1 MRDIIKDVASDI
13 KASKYLVVFTG
24 AGISVES
31 GIPAYR
37 GEEGLWS
44 KFDPNLYANITYFL
58 QDSSYY
64 WNFFREVRYPM
75 LKKVKPNKA
84 HLALAELETAG
95 NLKTVITQN
104 IDGLHQEAGSS
115 SVVELHGTTRVIY
128 CLNCSQEYSMDEAF
142 SMLET
147 QIPPLCSEY
156 SMDEAFSMLETQIP
170 PLCSEC
176 NGKLRPAVVF
186 FGESLNPQV
195 LRLAFEEAENCDF
208 LLAVGS
214 SLVVHPAA
222 DIPRIAKQR
231 GAALAII
238 NKQKTPLD
246 TIADY
251 VINDEAGKILPRIV
265 QSLKD
270 G

>member
-147 QIPPLCSEY
+147 QIPPLCSE
-156 SMDEAFSMLETQIP
+156 
-170 PLCSEC
+170 C

>member
-1 MRDIIKDVASDI
+1 MRDIIKAIASDI
-13 KASKYLVVFTG
+13 KTSKHVVIFTG

-37 GEEGLWS
+37 GEKGLWN
-44 KFDPNLYANITYFL
+44 KYDPNIYANITYFL
-58 QDSSYY
+58 QDPSYY

-84 HLALAELETAG
+84 HLALAELETVG

-104 IDGLHQEAGSS
+104 IDGLHQDAGSS
-115 SVVELHGTTRVIY
+115 SVIELHGTTRTIY
-128 CLNCSQEYSMDEAF
+128 CLNCSQEYSMDEVF
-142 SMLET
+142 SMLE
-147 QIPPLCSEY
+147 
-156 SMDEAFSMLETQIP
+156 AQIP

-176 NGKLRPAVVF
+176 KGKLRPAVVF
-186 FGESLNPQV
+186 FGESLNSQI

-222 DIPRIAKQR
+222 DIPRMAKQR
-231 GAALAII
+231 GAFLAII
-238 NKQKTPLD
+238 NIEKTPLD
-246 TIADY
+246 TTADY
-251 VINDEAGKILPRIV
+251 VINDEAGKILPQIV

-270 G
+270 D

>member
-147 QIPPLCSEY
+147 QIPPLCSE
-156 SMDEAFSMLETQIP
+156 
-170 PLCSEC
+170 C

-186 FGESLNPQV
+186 FGVFLFLIRYFGCILRKIRRRLRFFIILIFNLFFPLAKEGDILGFNFGCISFITLSV
-195 LRLAFEEAENCDF
+195 LPT
-208 LLAVGS
+208 S
-214 SLVVHPAA
+214 S
-222 DIPRIAKQR
+222 
-231 GAALAII
+231 
-238 NKQKTPLD
+238 
-246 TIADY
+246 
-251 VINDEAGKILPRIV
+251 
-265 QSLKD
+265 S
-270 G
+270 

>member
-1 MRDIIKDVASDI
+1 MRDSIKDVASDI
-13 KASKYLVVFTG
+13 KASKHQASKHLVVFTG

-142 SMLET
+142 L
-147 QIPPLCSEY
+147 
-156 SMDEAFSMLETQIP
+156 MLETQIP

>member
-1 MRDIIKDVASDI
+1 MRDIIKAAASDI
-13 KASKYLVVFTG
+13 KTSKHIVVFTG

-44 KFDPNLYANITYFL
+44 KYDPNLYANITYFL

-75 LKKVKPNKA
+75 LKEVKPNKA
-84 HLALAELETAG
+84 HLALAELETVG

-115 SVVELHGTTRVIY
+115 SVIELHGTTRTIY
-128 CLNCSQEYSMDEAF
+128 CLNCSQDYSMDEVF
-142 SMLET
+142 SMLEV
-147 QIPPLCSEY
+147 
-156 SMDEAFSMLETQIP
+156 QIP

-176 NGKLRPAVVF
+176 EGKLRPAVVF
-186 FGESLNPQV
+186 FGEALNPEI
-195 LRLAFEEAENCDF
+195 LRLAFEEAEICDF

-222 DIPRIAKQR
+222 DVPRIAKQR

-251 VINDEAGKILPRIV
+251 VINDEAGKILSQIV

-270 G
+270 GK

>member
-1 MRDIIKDVASDI
+1 MRDSIKAVASDI
-13 KASKYLVVFTG
+13 KTSKHIVVFTG

-44 KFDPNLYANITYFL
+44 KYDPNLYANITYFL

-75 LKKVKPNKA
+75 LKEVKPNKA
-84 HLALAELETAG
+84 HLALAELETVG

-115 SVVELHGTTRVIY
+115 SVIELHGTTRTIY
-128 CLNCSQEYSMDEAF
+128 CLNCSQEYSMDEVF
-142 SMLET
+142 SMLEV
-147 QIPPLCSEY
+147 QIPPLCS
-156 SMDEAFSMLETQIP
+156 A
-170 PLCSEC
+170 CK
-176 NGKLRPAVVF
+176 GKLRPAVVF
-186 FGESLNPQV
+186 FGESLDPQV

-238 NKQKTPLD
+238 NKQETPLD

-251 VINDEAGKILPRIV
+251 VINDEAGKILPQVV

>member
-1 MRDIIKDVASDI
+1 MRDIIKAMASAI
-13 KASKYLVVFTG
+13 KTSKHVVIFTG

-31 GIPAYR
+31 GIPHYR
-37 GEEGLWS
+37 GEGGLWN
-44 KFDPNLYANITYFL
+44 KYDPNIYANITYFL
-58 QDSSYY
+58 QDPSYY

-75 LKKVKPNKA
+75 LKKAKPNKA
-84 HLALAELETAG
+84 HLALAELETLG

-115 SVVELHGTTRVIY
+115 SVIELHGTTRIIY
-128 CLNCSQEYSMDEAF
+128 CMNCSQEYSMDEVF
-142 SMLET
+142 SMLE
-147 QIPPLCSEY
+147 S
-156 SMDEAFSMLETQIP
+156 QIP

-176 NGKLRPAVVF
+176 KGKLRPAVVF
-186 FGESLNPQV
+186 FGESLDPQI
-195 LRLAFEEAENCDF
+195 LRLGFEEAENCDF

-222 DIPRIAKQR
+222 DIPRIAKQS
-231 GAALAII
+231 GAILALV
-238 NKQKTPLD
+238 NKEKTLLD
-246 TIADY
+246 TAADY
-251 VINDEAGKILPRIV
+251 VINEEAGKILPKIV